1 MPSQKKIKQKREF
14 ICGEK
19 VSPWIPMLG
28 KNLKPQKAAR
38 IMIYSIWGV
47 FPEVRSLASE
57 SFQGAVPP
65 PIGGGT
71 LLLYV
76 G

>member
-1 MPSQKKIKQKREF
+1 MLSQKKIKQKREF

-19 VSPWIPMLG
+19 VSPLITMLG

-38 IMIYSIWGV
+38 MVYSIWVV

-57 SFQGAVPP
+57 SFQRAVPP
-65 PIGGGT
+65 PIGWFT